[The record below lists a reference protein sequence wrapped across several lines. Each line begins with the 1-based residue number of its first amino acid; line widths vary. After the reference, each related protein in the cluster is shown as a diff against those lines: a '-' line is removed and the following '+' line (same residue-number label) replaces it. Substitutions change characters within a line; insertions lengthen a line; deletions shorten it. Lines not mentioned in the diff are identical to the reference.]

1 RRIRV
6 CGEYTTGGACVACC
20 WVRHMSGCVILT
32 PTHCATSDRMSRMRD
47 SLFRREVNWHSI
59 LLPLCEE
66 LCVPAYMNW

>member
-1 RRIRV
+1 
-6 CGEYTTGGACVACC
+6 
-20 WVRHMSGCVILT
+20 MSGCVSLT
-32 PTHCATSDRMSRMRD
+32 PTDCETSDRMSRMRD